1 MANRTKRTPS
11 KKDKFLK
18 SLSTG
23 VPNVSKA
30 CKAAAIGRTLAY
42 QWKREDPEFA
52 QQWEDAIEN
61 AVDNLEQ
68 SAWQRAQRQ
77 KDPSDTLLI
86 FLLKGYRSERFKDK
100 AHVEHAGK
108 VDISNAKNELGELL
122 TGAEVPSPTK

>member
-1 MANRTKRTPS
+1 MANRTKRTPT
-11 KKDKFLK
+11 KKEKFLK

-52 QQWEDAIEN
+52 QEWEDAYQN
-61 AVDNLEQ
+61 AVDGLEQ
-68 SAWQRAQRQ
+68 SAWQRAQRR

-86 FLLKGYRSERFKDK
+86 FLLKGHRPERYKDR
-100 AHVEHAGK
+100 AQVEHMGK
-108 VDISNAKNELGELL
+108 IDISDAKNQLGELL
-122 TGAEVPSPTK
+122 NGAEVPTSE